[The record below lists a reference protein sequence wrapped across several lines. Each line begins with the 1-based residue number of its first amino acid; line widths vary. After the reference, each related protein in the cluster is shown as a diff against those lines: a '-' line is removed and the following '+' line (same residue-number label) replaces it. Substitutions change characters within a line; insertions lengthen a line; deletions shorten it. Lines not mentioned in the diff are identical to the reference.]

1 MKIWKETGRATATDV
16 KTFTVGMVMKDVP
29 LLEATLLEL
38 ATPSSPRYGKW
49 LTKEEA
55 DELTSTPAPIA
66 AEVTRWATSTGAAC
80 KRRSEALSCSGTV
93 SQIEKLLGGEL
104 SYFVSPTRA
113 RRRRRGR
120 RSGPRRR
127 SRVPSPRALA
137 LTRTHPRPLA
147 GQHQG
152 RREDHPHLHARA
164 GLDPVVA
171 RG

>member
-1 MKIWKETGRATATDV
+1 MKIWKETGRATASDV

-49 LTKEEA
+49 LTREEA

-104 SYFVSPTRA
+104 SYFVSALRA
-113 RRRRRGR
+113 CA
-120 RSGPRRR
+120 
-127 SRVPSPRALA
+127 RVRAASPQA
-137 LTRTHPRPLA
+137 
-147 GQHQG
+147 
-152 RREDHPHLHARA
+152 
-164 GLDPVVA
+164 
-171 RG
+171 

>member
-104 SYFVSPTRA
+104 SYFVSPKTRA
-113 RRRRRGR
+113 CAR
-120 RSGPRRR
+120 PRLRPSAAPLP
-127 SRVPSPRALA
+127 SRASQA
-137 LTRTHPRPLA
+137 
-147 GQHQG
+147 
-152 RREDHPHLHARA
+152 
-164 GLDPVVA
+164 
-171 RG
+171 